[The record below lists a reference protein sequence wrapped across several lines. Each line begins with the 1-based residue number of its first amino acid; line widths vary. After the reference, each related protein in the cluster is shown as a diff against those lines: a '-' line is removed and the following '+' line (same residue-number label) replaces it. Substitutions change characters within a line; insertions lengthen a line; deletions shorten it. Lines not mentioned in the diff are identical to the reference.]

1 MVQFGP
7 ALQRSLRMHMLAVAI
22 VGVLLV
28 GGVGGWA
35 SSTEFAGAVIAPGQ
49 VVVESNV
56 RKVQHPSGGVV
67 GELLVH
73 DGSRV
78 ELGDVLIRLDETQTR
93 ANLSII
99 VKALNELAA
108 RQAREEAERDANPVI
123 RFPKSLLDQMN
134 DPDVAKAV
142 NGEQGQF
149 KIRGQAREGQKQQ
162 LRERIAQLAEEVN
175 GYEAQV
181 SSKANQVEWIA
192 KELMGVNELWE
203 KNLVPYSRVTALQR
217 EKERLEGER
226 GQLKASIAQAKG
238 KTAEIQLQILQ
249 VDQDMRAEVGKDLAE
264 LRAKQ
269 AELVEKRVAAEDQ
282 LKRIDLRAPQSGVV
296 YQLAV
301 HTVGGVIGPGEVTM
315 LIVPD
320 NDSLDVEVR
329 IQPQDIDQ
337 IRIGH
342 KAVLRFSAF
351 NQRTTPELNGIV
363 SRIAPDVTEDPK
375 TGVHYYTVRIN
386 IPKDELA
393 RLGDLKLVPGM
404 PVESFMQTA
413 PRTVMSYL
421 VRPFHDQLARAFR
434 EK

>member
-1 MVQFGP
+1 MI
-7 ALQRSLRMHMLAVAI
+7 AVAM
-22 VGVLLV
+22 VGILLV

-35 SSTEFAGAVIAPGQ
+35 SSTEFAGAVIASGQ
-49 VVVESNV
+49 IVVESNV

-67 GELLVH
+67 GQLLVH

-99 VKALNELAA
+99 VKALNELEA
-108 RQAREEAERDANPVI
+108 RQAREEAERDASQSI
-123 RFPKSLLDQMN
+123 QFPASLSDRMS

-142 NGEQGQF
+142 HGERDQF

-162 LRERIAQLAEEVN
+162 LRERIAQLGEEVN
-175 GYEAQV
+175 GYEAQIA
-181 SSKANQVEWIA
+181 SKANQVEWIT
-192 KELMGVNELWE
+192 KELIGVNDLWE

-249 VDQDMRAEVGKDLAE
+249 VDQDMRAEVGKDLAD

-269 AELVEKRVAAEDQ
+269 TELVEKRVAAEDQ
-282 LKRIDLRAPQSGVV
+282 LKRIDLRAPQDGVV

-320 NDSLDVEVR
+320 NDSLDVEVK

-342 KAVLRFSAF
+342 NALLRFSAF
-351 NQRTTPELNGIV
+351 NQRTTPELNGV
-363 SRIAPDVTEDPK
+363 TSRIAPDITEDPK
-375 TGVHYYTVRIN
+375 TGAHYYTVRIN

-413 PRTVMSYL
+413 PRTVISYL
-421 VRPFHDQLARAFR
+421 LRPFHDQLARAFR